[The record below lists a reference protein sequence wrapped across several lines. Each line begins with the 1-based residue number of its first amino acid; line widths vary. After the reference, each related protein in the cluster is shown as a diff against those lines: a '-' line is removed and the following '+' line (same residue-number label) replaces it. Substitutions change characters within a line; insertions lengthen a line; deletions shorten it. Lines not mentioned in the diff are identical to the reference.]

1 MADQEID
8 VQVNVRHLVG
18 ALALLVALGAAAQA
32 SPQKIP
38 RVGFCGGF
46 GDPGHIFTKT
56 FYEGMRKRGWEDG
69 RNVRILM
76 PPKENWPHKP
86 CGDFMAN
93 KGLDVLV
100 LEQHNDPNPK
110 IPVVTKLSGVAGSAL
125 ATSRTRNIT
134 GVTREH
140 GSWQEDSKRIA
151 LLKEALS
158 ADRVLLMEAAMP
170 GPKVKPGMG
179 TMNDTPADLLDAARK
194 LGVAIV
200 PVTITRREDL
210 LDPALNAMAE
220 QPRSAAIV
228 YDSPNWWKVGA
239 AEEIT
244 LFMLRHRK
252 RLPVMSLKADW
263 VLARYPIPE
272 LERIIAYGTSYLD
285 ERERYAYFVDRI
297 LRGAKPSELPFEQT
311 PNRLAL
317 NLDAAKAA
325 GITFPRSILMQADWV
340 VPHHPRFDWTTTPEP
355 PPATELEERMRAE
368 WEERMRAILRSQ

>member
-1 MADQEID
+1 MNGAH
-8 VQVNVRHLVG
+8 HLSITAPG
-18 ALALLVALGAAAQA
+18 AALIALAFAGLALAQA
-32 SPQKIP
+32 PQQKIP

-69 RNVRILM
+69 RNVRIIM
-76 PPKENWPHKP
+76 QPRGDWPHKP
-86 CGDFMAN
+86 CGDFMAD

-100 LEQHNDPNPK
+100 LEQHHDPNPK
-110 IPVVTKLSGVAGSAL
+110 TPVVTKLSGVAGSAL
-125 ATSRTRNIT
+125 ARSTTRNIT

-140 GSWQEDSKRIA
+140 GAWEEDSKRIA
-151 LLKEALS
+151 LLKEAVG
-158 ADRVLLMEAAMP
+158 ADRVLLMSAAVP
-170 GPKVKPGMG
+170 SPKVKPGLG
-179 TMNDTPADLLDAARK
+179 TMDDIRAELREAAKK

-210 LDPALNAMAE
+210 LDPALNAMAG

-228 YDSPNWWKVGA
+228 YDSPNWYKVGA

-244 LFMLRHRK
+244 LFILRHRK

-285 ERERYAYFVDRI
+285 EHERYAYFVDRL

-311 PNRLAL
+311 PNRLAV
-317 NLDAAKAA
+317 NLDAAKAS
-325 GITFPRSILMQADWV
+325 GITFPQSILMQADWV
-340 VPHHPRFDWTTTPEP
+340 VPHRPRFDWTTTPEP
-355 PPATELEERMRAE
+355 PPATEQEKRMHAE